1 MSDSKMCQ
9 FSNSQYI
16 VSILYYYQYYFLFNL
31 LSFAFSRLCCCNVSL
46 PNDDD
51 AVNVEED
58 VTVPVIADVAAVGA
72 TVIITA
78 NK

>member
-9 FSNSQYI
+9 FSNSLYI
-16 VSILYYYQYYFLFNL
+16 ISILYYYQYCFLFNL
-31 LSFAFSRLCCCNVSL
+31 LSFAFSRLCCCNVCF

-58 VTVPVIADVAAVGA
+58 VTVPVIADVAAV
-72 TVIITA
+72 VIITA